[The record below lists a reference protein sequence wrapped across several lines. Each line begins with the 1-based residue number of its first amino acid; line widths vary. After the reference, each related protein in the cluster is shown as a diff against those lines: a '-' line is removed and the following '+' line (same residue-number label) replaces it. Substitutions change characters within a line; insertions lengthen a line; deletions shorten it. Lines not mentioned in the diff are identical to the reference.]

1 MGLDEPTP
9 VLARER
15 RQVAAAAPPM
25 RGGEVV
31 EHRARQSVAGG
42 LEPEQVPR
50 DSRTLSVLLHADEVG
65 VGLEGAGGE
74 DDVGGEEEG
83 APVPPRQ
90 GPAWMM
96 AGSWLRSTRVGVRI
110 LTQTPFSV

>member
-1 MGLDEPTP
+1 MGLDEPGP

-15 RQVAAAAPPM
+15 RRQVGQLG
-25 RGGEVV
+25 GGEVV
-31 EHRARQSVAGG
+31 EDRARQSVAGG

-50 DSRTLSVLLHADEVG
+50 DSRTLAAAAVLQKDEAG
-65 VGLEGAGGE
+65 VGLEGSGGE

-83 APVPPRQ
+83 APVPPRE

-110 LTQTPFSV
+110 LTSTPFTV